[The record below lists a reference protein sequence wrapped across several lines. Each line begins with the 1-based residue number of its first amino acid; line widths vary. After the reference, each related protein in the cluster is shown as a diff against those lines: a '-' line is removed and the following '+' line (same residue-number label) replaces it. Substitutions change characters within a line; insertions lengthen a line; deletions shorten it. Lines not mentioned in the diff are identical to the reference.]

1 MEELVV
7 NKDGID
13 KVKLFNNVYQGKR
26 VFITGHTG
34 FKGSWLAIWLK
45 SLGAE
50 VAGYALAPS
59 TTPNHLNI
67 LSLEMHTVLAD
78 IRDKK
83 RIIAEMKVFQPDIVF
98 HLAAQPLVRYSYLE
112 PSETYETNV
121 IGTLNVLEACS
132 NTVSVKAVVC
142 VTTDKVYEN
151 KEVIEGY
158 QEQDRLGG
166 YDPYSAS
173 KACAEILTA
182 SYVSSYFNL
191 AHYGNQ
197 HEVLIA
203 TARGGNV
210 IGGGDWSEDR
220 LVPDIARTVGSGAK
234 LEIRSPESVR
244 PWQHVLDCLSGY
256 LLLGERLL
264 SGEKEFAGSWNFGPL
279 EEEMIKVKEIISIA
293 QSYWKEFPVE
303 FSSSELHETGLL
315 RLKCDKAVN
324 ELSWTPVL
332 NNSEMFAFTFEWY
345 KDFYESKKVS
355 SEDQLSKYMQMAVK
369 KAKSWA
375 CEF

>member
-1 MEELVV
+1 MEELVI

-34 FKGSWLAIWLK
+34 FKGSWLALWLK
-45 SLGAE
+45 KLGAE
-50 VAGYALAPS
+50 VAGYALPPS
-59 TTPNHLNI
+59 TTPNHLET
-67 LSLEMHTVLAD
+67 LSLEMVSVLAD

-121 IGTLNVLEACS
+121 IGTLNVLEACR

-151 KEVIEGY
+151 KEAVEGY

-191 AHYGNQ
+191 AHYRNQ

-220 LVPDIARTVGSGAK
+220 LVPDIARTVDSGVK

-279 EEEMIKVKEIISIA
+279 EEEVIKVKEIISIA

-303 FSSSELHETGLL
+303 FGSSELHETRVL
-315 RLKCDKAVN
+315 RLQCDKAVN
-324 ELSWTPVL
+324 ELRWTPVL

-345 KDFYESKKVS
+345 KDFYES
-355 SEDQLSKYMQMAVK
+355 EKYLLK
-369 KAKSWA
+369 IN
-375 CEF
+375 